1 MVFEDIPYPE
11 SFLFDLEDEDF
22 TEFLD
27 KWIQQDMTSKV
38 IEDIKYALS
47 FDIPLGQKLIVTDTF
62 SDLFQNLTL

>member
-1 MVFEDIPYPE
+1 MVFEDIPYPD